1 MSEAKATVK
10 DLVALPDKIDSK
22 KARYNWIGYNQAI
35 EEISALP
42 VAEVGVEDIAVTIK
56 EWSKIDKDMPY
67 ILWDG
72 YFKPIANAVHKKYRS
87 VKREA
92 TP

>member
-1 MSEAKATVK
+1 MIKATVK
-10 DLVALPDKIDSK
+10 DIVSLKGCYSAHDV
-22 KARYNWIGYNQAI
+22 G
-35 EEISALP
+35 ALP